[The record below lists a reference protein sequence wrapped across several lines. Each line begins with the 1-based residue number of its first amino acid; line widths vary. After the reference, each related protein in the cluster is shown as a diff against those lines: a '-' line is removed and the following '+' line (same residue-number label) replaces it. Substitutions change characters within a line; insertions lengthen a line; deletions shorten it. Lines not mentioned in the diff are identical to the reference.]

1 MLTRD
6 DLNRLAQ
13 DLRDQQVLSVYVG
26 ATGSD
31 IVERRRW
38 RLDLRHSLDDIASWL
53 RDAPHADREL
63 FETLRKRVETR
74 LAAHPADVAG
84 PGWVGFFTAAGPDYE
99 DTLPVNVPTMAVW
112 STGASVAPYVRI
124 FRETTPVIVAIVDS
138 KSARVYRYA
147 AGTLAALETLAAD
160 LEIELPRHMGRPSPQ
175 GFHTGTRG
183 RTGTD
188 AAQDI
193 LNHATHELIDRTAVR
208 LSALAGTDGWIVVG
222 GIPHIAAAV
231 HTRLGPEFSARAARA
246 DLDVHAS
253 DAMVA
258 ERARE
263 SASRLREARDRA
275 MVEATLSAADAAG
288 AGVKGSIGTEAAV
301 TEGRAR
307 DLFIT
312 PAFLETHTA
321 DAERAV
327 RAAFDH
333 GTSVV
338 LVLGEAATLLD
349 ASGGIAA
356 RLRFVAPSPELA
368 AAGLASD

>member
-1 MLTRD
+1 
-6 DLNRLAQ
+6 
-13 DLRDQQVLSVYVG
+13 
-26 ATGSD
+26 
-31 IVERRRW
+31 
-38 RLDLRHSLDDIASWL
+38 
-53 RDAPHADREL
+53 
-63 FETLRKRVETR
+63 
-74 LAAHPADVAG
+74 
-84 PGWVGFFTAAGPDYE
+84 
-99 DTLPVNVPTMAVW
+99 
-112 STGASVAPYVRI
+112 
-124 FRETTPVIVAIVDS
+124 
-138 KSARVYRYA
+138 
-147 AGTLAALETLAAD
+147 
-160 LEIELPRHMGRPSPQ
+160 
-175 GFHTGTRG
+175 
-183 RTGTD
+183 
-188 AAQDI
+188 
-193 LNHATHELIDRTAVR
+193 
-208 LSALAGTDGWIVVG
+208 
-222 GIPHIAAAV
+222 
-231 HTRLGPEFSARAARA
+231 
-246 DLDVHAS
+246 
-253 DAMVA
+253 
-258 ERARE
+258 
-263 SASRLREARDRA
+263 

>member
-222 GIPHIAAAV
+222 GSRTLPPPCTHDSVRNSAPGPRAPTSTC
-231 HTRLGPEFSARAARA
+231 TRLTRWWRN
-246 DLDVHAS
+246 
-253 DAMVA
+253 
-258 ERARE
+258 ARE
-263 SASRLREARDRA
+263 SRHRDSGRRETVPWWKPRCRRP
-275 MVEATLSAADAAG
+275 TRP
-288 AGVKGSIGTEAAV
+288 
-301 TEGRAR
+301 GR
-307 DLFIT
+307 
-312 PAFLETHTA
+312 
-321 DAERAV
+321 V
-327 RAAFDH
+327 
-333 GTSVV
+333 
-338 LVLGEAATLLD
+338 
-349 ASGGIAA
+349 
-356 RLRFVAPSPELA
+356 
-368 AAGLASD
+368 